1 MKLHIY
7 VLVCTHTY
15 MIHVVYRYI
24 WVYPYIIICTYMHV
38 HDIHVLIHD
47 IHEASHVCSTCHVHM
62 CIYIYVATYNI
73 LLVTAGLLIQLIFD
87 APL

>member
-1 MKLHIY
+1 
-7 VLVCTHTY
+7 
-15 MIHVVYRYI
+15 
-24 WVYPYIIICTYMHV
+24 MHV